1 MERQGHSEMTTA
13 GTQKMDPSVDS
24 AWVPP
29 ATDSDLFE
37 LTGLTR
43 SD

>member
-13 GTQKMDPSVDS
+13 GTQKMDPSVDG